1 MHSGLGLL
9 RRMVPK
15 SLVFPVVLI
24 GAMLVPPLYAYVDPN
39 ATGLISQI
47 AGPILVVAATGVT
60 FLRKQIST
68 GVRWLVERVR
78 GK

>member
-1 MHSGLGLL
+1 
-9 RRMVPK
+9 MVPK
-15 SLVFPVVLI
+15 SLMFPVVLI
-24 GAMLVPPLYAYVDPN
+24 GAMLVTPLYAYVDPN